1 MKKEQI
7 RIYYIIA
14 DLITLIIGWIIF
26 SIVRYRIGAAECFAT
41 LRDFLFDTKTLTD
54 IIPLVT
60 FWMLIFYLSGYYNQT
75 IGKSRLEEFFQTLFS
90 IMLGTGGVFFLVILN
105 DLPSEYQIYY
115 QLIIYLFL
123 IQFSCTYFCR
133 LIITQTITKKI
144 HRGQI
149 TQKCLVI
156 GTGKQASKVT
166 KEIQP
171 PTYTLGY
178 QVVGYLRTSC
188 NTQTCKVDPDSIIG
202 NLDDIDQIIPKLNI
216 DEIIVAEDISDEQ
229 ELLTILYGLY
239 KYNTPIKL
247 YLGKTRLLTGGIRVR
262 TLAGTPLVDL
272 TQSNFNDTEHNIK
285 MFFDRIFA
293 ALGLILLSP
302 LYLYLMIRVRIDSKG
317 PVFFS
322 QWRIGYRGKPFKIWK
337 FRTMYCNQDTSNHH
351 LATDTDPRITPF
363 GKVMRKYRLD
373 ELPQLWNVLKGEMS
387 FVGPRPEQKYYIE
400 QIVKKAPYYYLLHN
414 VRPGITSWGMVKYG
428 YAATVPQ
435 MIERL
440 QYDMLYYENMSLL
453 IDLKIIIYTVKTV
466 ITGKGV

>member
-7 RIYYIIA
+7 RAYYIIT
-14 DLITLIIGWIIF
+14 DLITLIAGWMIF
-26 SIVRYRIGAAECFAT
+26 STVRYRIGAAECFST
-41 LRDFLFDTKTLTD
+41 LRDFLLDTKTLTD

-60 FWMLIFYLSGYYNQT
+60 FWMLIFYLSGYYNKT

-90 IMLGTGGVFFLVILN
+90 VMLGTVGVFFLVILN
-105 DLPSEYQIYY
+105 DLPSVYQIYY
-115 QLIIYLFL
+115 RLIIYLFL
-123 IQFSCTYFCR
+123 IQFTCTYLCR
-133 LIITQTITKKI
+133 LIITQTITRKI

-156 GTGKQASKVT
+156 GTGKRACKITQ
-166 KEIQP
+166 EIQP

-178 QVVGYLRTSC
+178 RVVGYLRTSC
-188 NTQTCKVDPDSIIG
+188 NPETSKVDSGNIIG
-202 NLDDIDQIIPKLNI
+202 HLNDMDEIIPKLDI
-216 DEIIVAEDISDEQ
+216 DEIIVAEDTNDEQ
-229 ELLTILYGLY
+229 KLLTILYGLY

-247 YLGKTRLLTGGIRVR
+247 YLGKARLLTGGIRVR

-293 ALGLILLSP
+293 ALGLILLTP
-302 LYLYLMIRVRIDSKG
+302 LFLYLMIRVRIDSKG

-337 FRTMYCNQDTSNHH
+337 FRTMYYDKDTENHH

-363 GKVMRKYRLD
+363 GKIMRKYRLD